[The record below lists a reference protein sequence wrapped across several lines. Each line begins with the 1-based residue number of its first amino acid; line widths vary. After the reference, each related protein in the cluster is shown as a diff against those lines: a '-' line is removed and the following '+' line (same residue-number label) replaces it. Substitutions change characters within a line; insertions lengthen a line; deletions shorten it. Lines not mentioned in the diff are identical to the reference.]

1 MAGGKENK
9 EQSKER
15 RHHRYQLGMLYHT
28 QLRPALEQRK
38 GIAAMQS
45 FLLLGTPGRT
55 DETVLAVF
63 AEEEGAM

>member
-15 RHHRYQLGMLYHT
+15 RHHRYQSGMLYHT

-45 FLLLGTPGRT
+45 FFLLETPGRT
-55 DETVLAVF
+55 DGIVLAVF
-63 AEEEGAM
+63 VEEKGAM